1 MGNIGLNFRTCIVFR
16 KLYEMYPTY
25 PNSNL
30 EKKLLQDK
38 KVQKATNKIFISN
51 NFI

>member
-1 MGNIGLNFRTCIVFR
+1 MGNMVLNFETYILLR
-16 KLYEMYPTY
+16 KVHEMYPTY

-30 EKKLLQDK
+30 EKNFLQDK

-51 NFI
+51 NFT